1 MERKF
6 SISEAI
12 ILLGRISLVE
22 EDINRLISQCA
33 GSGYES
39 VNAVWDIL
47 PHKECVAVTSHAT
60 ADITFDSC
68 HLAEAMLGIICRAA
82 DLNEP
87 ETARKAEE
95 IFVLLRKIQ
104 EEINDRE

>member
-12 ILLGRISLVE
+12 ILLGRISLIE
-22 EDINRLISQCA
+22 EDINKLISQCA
-33 GSGYES
+33 GSEYEN

-47 PHKECVAVTSHAT
+47 V
-60 ADITFDSC
+60 
-68 HLAEAMLGIICRAA
+68 R
-82 DLNEP
+82 
-87 ETARKAEE
+87 
-95 IFVLLRKIQ
+95 LRKIQ